1 MKDKNQITVCFQSR
15 LESERVPRKMLEPF
29 AGTTL
34 FDLALAR
41 LELIDAGRKFVSC
54 RGRELI
60 GRAAKY
66 GLPVYERT
74 EASALEEEDIAVM
87 FEWADEFLQTEWV
100 VWFNPCLP
108 MLKVSAVND
117 FVTAFRKSEA
127 DCMLAAVE
135 TKNYFFE
142 PDGRALTTGSE
153 ALNTKTAPLLY
164 RAAHAIYATRADDI
178 RAGKLFGQ
186 TPGLWAM
193 QDDEQLID
201 IDWPWQFKMAETY
214 FAAQC

>member
-1 MKDKNQITVCFQSR
+1 MKDEKQISVCFQSR

-41 LELIDAGRKFVSC
+41 LELIDADRKFVSC
-54 RGRELI
+54 RGPELI
-60 GRAAKY
+60 GKAAKY
-66 GLPVYERT
+66 GLEVFERT
-74 EASALEEEDIAVM
+74 EASALEEEDLAVM
-87 FEWADEFLQTEWV
+87 FEWCDEFVQTDWI

-108 MLKVSAVND
+108 LLKVSAVND
-117 FVTAFRKSEA
+117 FITAFRESEA

-142 PDGRALTTGSE
+142 PDGRALGEVSE
-153 ALNTKTAPLLY
+153 SLNTKTAPLLY
-164 RAAHAIYATRADDI
+164 RAAHAIYATRTDHV
-178 RAGKLFGQ
+178 RAGKLFGS
-186 TPGLWAM
+186 PPELWAM
-193 QDDEQLID
+193 PDDEQLID
-201 IDWPWQFKMAETY
+201 IDWPWQFRMAETY